1 VEVFTWSKFTFPFQ
15 STFETKSRTQTQRL
29 VSKCQV
35 VEHFDISLLLVV
47 SQKVM
52 LDVYV
57 LSAAVFNRIIRHAD
71 CTLIVT

>member
-1 VEVFTWSKFTFPFQ
+1 MVH
-15 STFETKSRTQTQRL
+15 L
-29 VSKCQV
+29 
-35 VEHFDISLLLVV
+35 DISLLLVV

-57 LSAAVFNRIIRHAD
+57 LSAAVFNIIIHHVD